1 MISRRTFLIGAGQL
15 ITAATLQRYVA
26 AIGSGSGPVIDAP
39 KRTDYELV
47 VITGEWSHMIGLWQ
61 DGLPVWGDS
70 GSPYAEA
77 YKLLHDLDIGE
88 KLRGRNGEVGGLD
101 FVQKVYKNKG
111 LQISARCAGRG
122 AGQKDLSISLLQ
134 AYLREMAEPARVVAS
149 NQPWDKFYSIW
160 GSGRV
165 EDWYKRNFPVKD
177 DGGKYEPK

>member
-122 AGQKDLSISLLQ
+122 AGQKDLSISLHQ
-134 AYLREMAEPARVVAS
+134 AYLRDVWRTGTKGTFRSRMKVKQVLRYNILS
-149 NQPWDKFYSIW
+149 RRGG
-160 GSGRV
+160 GST
-165 EDWYKRNFPVKD
+165 P
-177 DGGKYEPK
+177 PPP

>member
-1 MISRRTFLIGAGQL
+1 MISRRTFLVGAGQL
-15 ITAATLQRYVA
+15 VTAATLQRYIA

-39 KRTDYELV
+39 IRTDYELV
-47 VITGEWSHMIGLWQ
+47 VITGEWSHMIGLWR

-77 YKLLHDLDIGE
+77 YKLLHDLNIGE
-88 KLRGRNGEVGGLD
+88 KLRGRKGEGGGLD
-101 FVQKVYKNKG
+101 FVKKVYDKG

-134 AYLREMAEPARVVAS
+134 AHLREMGEPARVVAS
-149 NQPWDKFYSIW
+149 SQPWDRFYNIW

-177 DGGKYEPK
+177 DGGKNAPG

>member
-1 MISRRTFLIGAGQL
+1 MISRRTFLVGAGQL
-15 ITAATLQRYVA
+15 VTAATLQRYIA

-39 KRTDYELV
+39 IRTDYELV
-47 VITGEWSHMIGLWQ
+47 VITGEWSHMIGLWR

-77 YKLLHDLDIGE
+77 YKLLHDLNIGE

-101 FVQKVYKNKG
+101 FVQKVYDKG

-134 AYLREMAEPARVVAS
+134 AHLREMGEPARVVAS
-149 NQPWDKFYSIW
+149 SQPWDRYYCIW

-177 DGGKYEPK
+177 DGGKYEPG